1 MAYCVLTFL
10 MRLTAVWNIFPAVL
24 RSKCLPPANRPACA
38 TTALAGICVLLALY
52 FWVLCM
58 SLIVSVLWFWLVVC
72 RHARKGAW
80 TTLFQKV
87 TF

>member
-24 RSKCLPPANRPACA
+24 RSKRLLSSYRPACA

-52 FWVLCM
+52 FYGTLYVVDCQCIMVLA
-58 SLIVSVLWFWLVVC
+58 C
-72 RHARKGAW
+72 RSPSCA
-80 TTLFQKV
+80 
-87 TF
+87 

>member
-24 RSKCLPPANRPACA
+24 RSKRLLSSYRPACA

-52 FWVLCM
+52 F
-58 SLIVSVLWFWLVVC
+58 
-72 RHARKGAW
+72 
-80 TTLFQKV
+80 
-87 TF
+87 